1 VRECLPCRTGE
12 LAERL
17 TIACVSRAQ
26 SGKMIPAD
34 LPVFRPAPECCS
46 SDMRTVML
54 TVMRELIL
62 AATAAASSHNTQP
75 WRFRVQDQR
84 ITILPD
90 LTRRCP
96 AVDPDDH
103 HLYASLGCAAENLV
117 WAARASGFQAQVT
130 FDAVQLAVVVDLDT
144 MTSETTALARAIP
157 VRQCT
162 RSLYDGSEL
171 SNEELRQIERSGQG
185 NGVSMRLI
193 TDRRKMEQ
201 IGEYVAAGNS
211 AQFAD
216 PRWRQE
222 LRAWVRFSESEARR
236 LADGLYGPVMGSPAV
251 PRWLGSLF
259 MQLGFSAPRQNRK
272 DIAHIRSSSAV
283 AVFVSEHDNPCG
295 WMEAGRCYERM
306 ALQATALEIRSAFI
320 NQPVEVAPLR
330 AQFATFLGIG
340 NQRPDLVVRLGRGPT
355 MPRSFRRPVE
365 SVMADAS

>member
-1 VRECLPCRTGE
+1 MHSVT
-12 LAERL
+12 
-17 TIACVSRAQ
+17 
-26 SGKMIPAD
+26 
-34 LPVFRPAPECCS
+34 
-46 SDMRTVML
+46 
-54 TVMRELIL
+54 RELIL

-75 WRFRVQDQR
+75 WRFHVQGQR

-117 WAARASGFQAQVT
+117 WAARAAGFQAQVT
-130 FDAVQLAVVVDLDT
+130 CDAVRSAVVVELES
-144 MTSETTALARAIP
+144 MTRETTALALAIP

-162 RSLYDGSEL
+162 RNLYDGAEL
-171 SNEELRQIERSGQG
+171 SIDDLRQIERSGQG

-193 TDRRKMEQ
+193 TDRRQMDQ

-216 PRWRQE
+216 QAWRKE
-222 LRAWVRFSESEARR
+222 LQSWVRFNEAEAKC
-236 LADGLYGPVMGSPAV
+236 LGDGLYGPVMGNPAV

-259 MQLGFSAPRQNRK
+259 MRMGFSAPKQNRK
-272 DIAHIRSSSAV
+272 DIAHIRSSGAV
-283 AVFVSEHDNPCG
+283 AVFISEHDNPCG

-306 ALQATALEIRSAFI
+306 ALQATALDVRSAFI

-330 AQFATFLGIG
+330 AQVAAYLGIG
-340 NQRPDLVVRLGRGPT
+340 ERRPDLVVRLGHGPT
-355 MPRSFRRPVE
+355 MPRSLRRPVE
-365 SVMADAS
+365 SVVVETSC